1 MKALVSVI
9 RACSARSKF
18 TFHQKIEPF
27 RLFSLSSASASLL
40 TFESSSFEENRVL
53 SADNCIGENNDGFSQ
68 NVHATCACISGE
80 SSTANYRVCPSFQ
93 GNDMFKSVNDE
104 NDSVYWFHQ
113 RPEDID
119 RFKRIKSILANYG
132 WNFCFSKYSY
142 RDIVIDQHNVIRI
155 LNSLYEESRDAS
167 LAFFFYQWSQFC
179 GDSTHSLPTI
189 CRMIHILISG
199 NMNHRSI
206 DLLCYLARENN
217 GEDQWHLLMKVL
229 HETHI
234 DTKGLGTAYSMLVD
248 CFIKENM
255 MHIALELSR
264 QMKCY
269 DLFPSKGVINSLI
282 RGLIK
287 SEQIELAWDYLEEI
301 QIQGL
306 VADASIMSLFIQS
319 YCRKGNLKCAWKL
332 LSEMKNYGITPDVV
346 VYTILINALCK
357 ACLIREA
364 TSLLFKMAY
373 MGITPDSICVSSV
386 IDGICKTGGFDEAIK
401 ILKIF
406 RLPPNIYIYNSF
418 IAKLCRDGNM
428 ALAFKIFQEMI
439 ELGFLP
445 DCHSYTTI
453 LGGYCKLG
461 DFNGALIFWGKILK
475 SGVKASVATYTT
487 LIDCSCKSGDV
498 DTAEYIFLAMIKEGL
513 VPDMA
518 AYNTLINGYGRKGGL
533 YKAFGILDMMKS
545 AGISPDIVSYNAIIH
560 GLILQGFV
568 NEARDILDELICR
581 GFSPDVVTF
590 TNLITGYSSK
600 GNFKEA
606 YLMWFHLSDLRMKP
620 DVVMCSA
627 LLYGYCR
634 VHLMEEANSLFL
646 KMLDIGLVPD
656 VILYNM
662 LIRSFCYSGNM
673 DDACRLV
680 NMMVR
685 QGIIPND
692 VTYQALTFGYK
703 KDRARN
709 PVETAAFKLQQI
721 LEQYGFSTDV
731 YFTDFSTTLGDDV
744 TASSGRKLVTDNKD
758 H

>member
-9 RACSARSKF
+9 RRVCSATSKF
-18 TFHQKIEPF
+18 TFLKKFEPF
-27 RLFSLSSASASLL
+27 RLFSSSSASLL
-40 TFESSSFEENRVL
+40 TLESSSFKENPFV
-53 SADNCIGENNDGFSQ
+53 SAHDCIALNNHGSGQ
-68 NVHATCACISGE
+68 NVHATCACISAE
-80 SSTANYRVCPSFQ
+80 STTANDRVCLGFQ
-93 GNDMFKSVNDE
+93 GNGIIKSVSDE
-104 NDSVYWFHQ
+104 NNLVYWFHQ
-113 RPEDID
+113 QPEDID
-119 RFKRIKSILANYG
+119 RLKRIKSILANYG

-142 RDIVIDQHNVIRI
+142 RDIVIDQCNIIRI

-179 GDSTHSLPTI
+179 GDSKHSLPTI
-189 CRMIHILISG
+189 CRMIHILIAG

-206 DLLCYLARENN
+206 DLLCYLAREND

-234 DTKGLGTAYSMLVD
+234 DPKGLKTAYSMLVD
-248 CFIKENM
+248 CYIKENM
-255 MHIALELSR
+255 THIALGLSLR
-264 QMKCY
+264 MKSY
-269 DLFPSKGVINSLI
+269 NLFPSKGVINSLI
-282 RGLIK
+282 NGLIQ
-287 SEQIELAWDYLEEI
+287 SEQVEPAWDYLEEI

-306 VADASIMSLFIQS
+306 VSDASVMSIFIQS

-357 ACLIREA
+357 IDLIREA
-364 TSLLFKMAY
+364 TSLLFKLTY
-373 MGITPDSICVSSV
+373 MGITPDSISVSAV
-386 IDGICKTGGFDEAIK
+386 IDGICKTGGFDEAIN

-406 RLPPNIYIYNSF
+406 RFPPNVYIYNSF

-428 ALAFKIFQEMI
+428 ALALNIFQEMI

-461 DFNGALIFWGKILK
+461 DYNGALIFWGKILK
-475 SGVKASVATYTT
+475 SGIEVSIATYTT
-487 LIDCSCKSGDV
+487 LIDCSCKSGDM
-498 DTAEYIFLAMIKEGL
+498 DTAEYIFLAMVKEGL

-518 AYNTLINGYGRKGGL
+518 AYNTLIHGYARMGHL
-533 YKAFGILDMMKS
+533 YKAFGIMDVMKS
-545 AGISPDIVSYNAIIH
+545 AGISPNIVSYNAIIH
-560 GLILQGFV
+560 GLILEGFAS
-568 NEARDILDELICR
+568 EARDILDELICR

-590 TNLITGYSSK
+590 TNLIAEYASK

-606 YLMWFHLSDLRMKP
+606 YLMWFHLNDMHIKP

-634 VHLMEEANSLFL
+634 VHLMEEADALFR
-646 KMLDIGLVPD
+646 KMLGIGLVPD

-662 LIRSFCYSGNM
+662 LIRGFCYFGNM

-680 NMMVR
+680 DMMVR

-692 VTYQALTFGYK
+692 VTYQALAFGYK
-703 KDRARN
+703 KNWARN
-709 PVETAAFKLQQI
+709 PVETAAFKVQQI
-721 LEQYGFSTDV
+721 LQKYGIG
-731 YFTDFSTTLGDDV
+731 TDFYSI
-744 TASSGRKLVTDNKD
+744 DNLYYSR
-758 H
+758 